1 MATKTSKIT
10 KKKIIE
16 PIAEIRLSIYAS
28 FNNTI
33 ITASAFHTGNVLAW
47 TSSGNVGFKGAKK
60 GTPYAATTAMKLLLE
75 KIVPFKSETAFVTV
89 AGAGNGRDAALRA
102 LSGSGLKV
110 TKIQDITPLPHN
122 GCRPKKARRV

>member
-1 MATKTSKIT
+1 MAKKVTNT

-16 PIAEIRLSIYAS
+16 TVSHIRISIYAS

-33 ITASAFHTGNVLAW
+33 ITASALHSGNVLAW
-47 TSSGNVGFKGAKK
+47 TSSGLIGFKGAKK
-60 GTPYAATTAMKLLLE
+60 GTPYAATTAMKTLLDNLV
-75 KIVPFKSETAFVTV
+75 KFKPEFAEVYV

-110 TKIQDITPLPHN
+110 TKIQDVTPLPHN